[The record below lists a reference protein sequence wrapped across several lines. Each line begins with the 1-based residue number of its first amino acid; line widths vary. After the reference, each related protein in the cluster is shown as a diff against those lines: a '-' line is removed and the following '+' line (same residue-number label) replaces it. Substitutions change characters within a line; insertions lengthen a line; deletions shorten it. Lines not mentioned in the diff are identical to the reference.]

1 MKVLVSF
8 DDLHRSYTGVIA
20 RALRDLRPH
29 LEVREVPLAELDR
42 QLRFFEPHVVVCSQP
57 SGAYHRGRGAWVE
70 IPTEDYA
77 DDKRLAQI
85 CLDGEQWKT
94 DGPPLREILE
104 VIDQTQERLRQG
116 RLSEKC

>member
-57 SGAYHRGRGAWVE
+57 SGAYHGGRGTWVE

-77 DDKRLAQI
+77 DDKQLAQI
-85 CLDGEQWKT
+85 CLGGEQWKT

-104 VIDQTQERLRQG
+104 VIDQTQERLHQG